1 MTDADVD
8 GAHISTLLMTLFHN
22 YMPDLIAAGHV
33 YVAMPPLYRVKKGSK
48 SQYISS
54 EEELTEFYKTHN
66 RDEWPAQ
73 RFKGLGEMNPEQL
86 WETTMDP
93 MQRTLGKVIYN
104 DGGSEEATPVFD
116 MLMGEEVPPRRKFIE
131 ENAELA
137 DVDV

>member
-8 GAHISTLLMTLFHN
+8 GAHIATLLLTLFHN
-22 YMPDLIAAGHV
+22 YLPALIEGGYV
-33 YVAMPPLYRVKKGSK
+33 YVAMPPLFKVKKGTK
-48 SQYISS
+48 SHYIAS
-54 EEELTEFYKTHN
+54 EADLARFYQTHEKS
-66 RDEWPAQ
+66 EWPAQ

-93 MQRTLGKVIYN
+93 MARTLGRVTYG
-104 DGGSEEATPVFD
+104 DGGAAGAVITFD

-131 ENAELA
+131 ENAEMA